1 MPRVGCVAAS
11 VFGWMLAVQPA
22 LAQRTV
28 LRGPDAAPAD
38 TSVPSGNL
46 GLRGALDP
54 VTGQLVE
61 PLPDRQ
67 LAPMVTDA
75 PGAEPAIGA
84 QDFSR
89 VRMEVLP
96 DGRIHADVQ
105 GQFNMASFARI
116 GATGTVETWCK
127 PHAAGDVAHSHTH
140 ARDEP
145 DAAASTASAR

>member
-1 MPRVGCVAAS
+1 
-11 VFGWMLAVQPA
+11 MLAVQPA
-22 LAQRTV
+22 LAQTTV
-28 LRGPDAAPAD
+28 SHEPDAAP
-38 TSVPSGNL
+38 SEIPVPSGSL

-67 LAPMVTDA
+67 LVPMDTYV

-96 DGRIHADVQ
+96 DGRVHADVQ

-116 GATGTVETWCK
+116 GATGTAETWCK
-127 PHAAGDVAHSHTH
+127 PHAAGDMAHSHTH
-140 ARDEP
+140 APDEP
-145 DAAASTASAR
+145 GAAASTATAR